1 MKTIIIVMLAV
12 QAGIFLATALTI
24 LFARSTE
31 ARRRPVW
38 SSFAISLV
46 IVSGA
51 SWNIGERHAGQP
63 GADILMY
70 VAPLL
75 LGMGIMAALLL
86 VRDRRGLDGPADA
99 A

>member
-1 MKTIIIVMLAV
+1 MKAIIIVMLAV
-12 QAGIFLATALTI
+12 QAGIFLVTI
-24 LFARSTE
+24 LATLFVRSTAE
-31 ARRRPVW
+31 RRRPIW

-51 SWNIGERHAGQP
+51 SWNIAENHQGQP

-70 VAPLL
+70 GAPLL

-86 VRDRRGLDGPADA
+86 IRRRRGLD
-99 A
+99 